1 MQKKMIKSILAV
13 AVVGTFSAT
22 AFAAM
27 PSVDDGSGAAD
38 VTKINSNFTT
48 LDNSKL
54 DKSTYANNALLV
66 NSKLAEK
73 VDTATF
79 NTKLNATASTLQ
91 GNIDTNKAN
100 IAANKEQIDLL
111 TRVDNAQNQQI
122 ADIQHK
128 NNTQDNLIKGNT
140 EAIKA
145 NANDIATN
153 KTNIQTNANNIATNK
168 TNIQTNANNIATNK
182 ANIQTNTN
190 NIAANKEQI
199 DLLTRVDNAQNQQIA
214 DIQHKNNT
222 QDNLIK
228 GNTEAIKANAND
240 IATNKTNIQTNAN
253 NIATNKTN
261 IQTNA
266 NNIATNKANIQTNA
280 NNIAANRTLIEQYKA
295 SSDAQFKAVNSRI
308 DSLDDKMKKGFAS
321 QAALNGLFQPYNVGK
336 FNVSAAIGGYDSEQ
350 AMALGTGYRFNDNF
364 AIKAGVASDLS
375 GFDHVTYNIGANFE
389 F

>member
-1 MQKKMIKSILAV
+1 MQKAMIKSIFAV
-13 AVVGTFSAT
+13 GVVGAFSAT

-27 PSVDDGSGAAD
+27 PSVDDGSGVAD
-38 VTKINSNFTT
+38 VTKINNNFTT

-54 DKSTYANNALLV
+54 DKSIYANNALLV

-182 ANIQTNTN
+182 ANIEANKN
-190 NIAANKEQI
+190 AIAANYAEM
-199 DLLTRVDNAQNQQIA
+199 
-214 DIQHKNNT
+214 KNNF
-222 QDNLIK
+222 
-228 GNTEAIKANAND
+228 A
-240 IATNKTNIQTNAN
+240 
-253 NIATNKTN
+253 
-261 IQTNA
+261 
-266 NNIATNKANIQTNA
+266 
-280 NNIAANRTLIEQYKA
+280 
-295 SSDAQFKAVNSRI
+295 AVNSRI
-308 DSLDDKMKKGFAS
+308 DKLDDKMKKGFAA
-321 QAALNGLFQPYNVGK
+321 QAALNGLFQPYSVGK
-336 FNVSAAIGGYDSEQ
+336 FNVTAAIGGYDSEQ
-350 AMALGTGYRFNDNF
+350 AMALGTGYRFNENF
-364 AIKAGVASDLS
+364 ALKAGIASDLS

>member
-1 MQKKMIKSILAV
+1 MIKSILAV

-27 PSVDDGSGAAD
+27 PSVDDGSGVAD

-91 GNIDTNKAN
+91 GNIDTNKA
-100 IAANKEQIDLL
+100 
-111 TRVDNAQNQQI
+111 
-122 ADIQHK
+122 
-128 NNTQDNLIKGNT
+128 
-140 EAIKA
+140 
-145 NANDIATN
+145 
-153 KTNIQTNANNIATNK
+153 
-168 TNIQTNANNIATNK
+168 
-182 ANIQTNTN
+182 

>member
-1 MQKKMIKSILAV
+1 MQKTMIKSIFAV
-13 AVVGTFSAT
+13 AVVGAFSAT

-27 PSVDDGSGAAD
+27 PSVDNGSGVAD
-38 VTKINSNFTT
+38 VTQINNNFTT

-168 TNIQTNANNIATNK
+168 TNIQTNANNIA
-182 ANIQTNTN
+182 
-190 NIAANKEQI
+190 
-199 DLLTRVDNAQNQQIA
+199 
-214 DIQHKNNT
+214 
-222 QDNLIK
+222 
-228 GNTEAIKANAND
+228 
-240 IATNKTNIQTNAN
+240 
-253 NIATNKTN
+253 
-261 IQTNA
+261 
-266 NNIATNKANIQTNA
+266 
-280 NNIAANRTLIEQYKA
+280 ANRTLIEQYKA

-364 AIKAGVASDLS
+364 AIKAGVASNLS

>member
-1 MQKKMIKSILAV
+1 MIKSILAV

-27 PSVDDGSGAAD
+27 PSVNNGFGVAD
-38 VTKINSNFTT
+38 VTKIDSNFTT

-54 DKSTYANNALLV
+54 DKSTYTNNALLV

-182 ANIQTNTN
+182 
-190 NIAANKEQI
+190 
-199 DLLTRVDNAQNQQIA
+199 
-214 DIQHKNNT
+214 
-222 QDNLIK
+222 
-228 GNTEAIKANAND
+228 
-240 IATNKTNIQTNAN
+240 
-253 NIATNKTN
+253 TN

-266 NNIATNKANIQTNA
+266 NNIATNKANIQTNANNIATNKTNIQTNA

>member
-1 MQKKMIKSILAV
+1 MQKTMIKSIFAV
-13 AVVGTFSAT
+13 AVVGAFSAT

-27 PSVDDGSGAAD
+27 PSVDDGSGVAD
-38 VTKINSNFTT
+38 VTKINNNFTT

-168 TNIQTNANNIATNK
+168 TNIKANTDDIHKLQNKLVENEFHDHAQDQNIGVNKNNIEKNK
-182 ANIQTNTN
+182 ANI
-190 NIAANKEQI
+190 AANTAAI
-199 DLLTRVDNAQNQQIA
+199 D
-214 DIQHKNNT
+214 K
-222 QDNLIK
+222 
-228 GNTEAIKANAND
+228 
-240 IATNKTNIQTNAN
+240 NKTNIEANKNA
-253 NIATNKTN
+253 
-261 IQTNA
+261 
-266 NNIATNKANIQTNA
+266 
-280 NNIAANRTLIEQYKA
+280 IAANYAEMKNNFA
-295 SSDAQFKAVNSRI
+295 AVNSRI
-308 DSLDDKMKKGFAS
+308 DKLDDKMKKGFAA
-321 QAALNGLFQPYNVGK
+321 QAALNGLFQPYSVGK
-336 FNVSAAIGGYDSEQ
+336 FNVTAAIGGYDSEQ
-350 AMALGTGYRFNDNF
+350 AMALGTGYRFNENF
-364 AIKAGVASDLS
+364 ALKAGIASDLS

>member
-1 MQKKMIKSILAV
+1 MIKSILAV

-22 AFAAM
+22 TFAAM
-27 PSVDDGSGAAD
+27 PSVDDGSGTAD

-168 TNIQTNANNIATNK
+168 
-182 ANIQTNTN
+182 ANIQTNT
-190 NIAANKEQI
+190 
-199 DLLTRVDNAQNQQIA
+199 
-214 DIQHKNNT
+214 
-222 QDNLIK
+222 
-228 GNTEAIKANAND
+228 
-240 IATNKTNIQTNAN
+240 
-253 NIATNKTN
+253 
-261 IQTNA
+261 
-266 NNIATNKANIQTNA
+266 

>member
-1 MQKKMIKSILAV
+1 MIKSILAV
-13 AVVGTFSAT
+13 AVVGAFSAT

-27 PSVDDGSGAAD
+27 PSVDDGTGVAD
-38 VTKINSNFTT
+38 VTKINNNFTT
-48 LDNSKL
+48 LDKSKL

-122 ADIQHK
+122 A
-128 NNTQDNLIKGNT
+128 G
-140 EAIKA
+140 
-145 NANDIATN
+145 
-153 KTNIQTNANNIATNK
+153 
-168 TNIQTNANNIATNK
+168 
-182 ANIQTNTN
+182 
-190 NIAANKEQI
+190 
-199 DLLTRVDNAQNQQIA
+199 
-214 DIQHKNNT
+214 IQHKNNT

>member
-1 MQKKMIKSILAV
+1 MQKTMIKSIFAV
-13 AVVGTFSAT
+13 AVVGAFSAT

-27 PSVDDGSGAAD
+27 PSVDNGSGVAD
-38 VTKINSNFTT
+38 VTKINNNFTT

-182 ANIQTNTN
+182 T
-190 NIAANKEQI
+190 
-199 DLLTRVDNAQNQQIA
+199 
-214 DIQHKNNT
+214 
-222 QDNLIK
+222 
-228 GNTEAIKANAND
+228 
-240 IATNKTNIQTNAN
+240 
-253 NIATNKTN
+253 
-261 IQTNA
+261 
-266 NNIATNKANIQTNA
+266 NIQTNA

>member
-1 MQKKMIKSILAV
+1 MIKSILAV

-22 AFAAM
+22 ASAAM

-54 DKSTYANNALLV
+54 DKSIYANNVLLV

-73 VDTATF
+73 VDSATF

-91 GNIDTNKAN
+91 DNIDTNKAN

-145 NANDIATN
+145 NAND
-153 KTNIQTNANNIATNK
+153 
-168 TNIQTNANNIATNK
+168 
-182 ANIQTNTN
+182 
-190 NIAANKEQI
+190 
-199 DLLTRVDNAQNQQIA
+199 
-214 DIQHKNNT
+214 
-222 QDNLIK
+222 
-228 GNTEAIKANAND
+228 
-240 IATNKTNIQTNAN
+240 
-253 NIATNKTN
+253 IATNKTN

>member
-91 GNIDTNKAN
+91 GNINTNKAN

-145 NANDIATN
+145 NAND
-153 KTNIQTNANNIATNK
+153 
-168 TNIQTNANNIATNK
+168 
-182 ANIQTNTN
+182 
-190 NIAANKEQI
+190 
-199 DLLTRVDNAQNQQIA
+199 
-214 DIQHKNNT
+214 
-222 QDNLIK
+222 
-228 GNTEAIKANAND
+228 
-240 IATNKTNIQTNAN
+240 
-253 NIATNKTN
+253 IATNKTN

>member
-1 MQKKMIKSILAV
+1 MIKSIFAV
-13 AVVGTFSAT
+13 AVVGAFSAT

-27 PSVDDGSGAAD
+27 PSVDNGSGVAD
-38 VTKINSNFTT
+38 VTKINNNFTT

-153 KTNIQTNANNIATNK
+153 QTNIQT
-168 TNIQTNANNIATNK
+168 
-182 ANIQTNTN
+182 
-190 NIAANKEQI
+190 
-199 DLLTRVDNAQNQQIA
+199 
-214 DIQHKNNT
+214 
-222 QDNLIK
+222 
-228 GNTEAIKANAND
+228 NAND

-253 NIATNKTN
+253 NIATNKT
-261 IQTNA
+261 
-266 NNIATNKANIQTNA
+266 NIQTNA

>member
-1 MQKKMIKSILAV
+1 MQKTMIKSILAV
-13 AVVGTFSAT
+13 TVVGAFSAT

-27 PSVDDGSGAAD
+27 PSVDDGSGVAD
-38 VTKINSNFTT
+38 VTQINNNFTT

-54 DKSTYANNALLV
+54 DKSIYTNNALLV

-168 TNIQTNANNIATNK
+168 TNIKANTDDIHKLQNKLVENEFHDHAQDQNIGVNKNNIEKNK
-182 ANIQTNTN
+182 ANIEANKN
-190 NIAANKEQI
+190 AIAANYAEM
-199 DLLTRVDNAQNQQIA
+199 
-214 DIQHKNNT
+214 KNNF
-222 QDNLIK
+222 
-228 GNTEAIKANAND
+228 A
-240 IATNKTNIQTNAN
+240 
-253 NIATNKTN
+253 
-261 IQTNA
+261 
-266 NNIATNKANIQTNA
+266 
-280 NNIAANRTLIEQYKA
+280 
-295 SSDAQFKAVNSRI
+295 AVNSRI
-308 DSLDDKMKKGFAS
+308 DKLDDKMKKGFAA
-321 QAALNGLFQPYNVGK
+321 QAALNGLFQPYSVGK
-336 FNVSAAIGGYDSEQ
+336 FNVTAAIGGYDSEQ
-350 AMALGTGYRFNDNF
+350 AMALGTGYRFNENF
-364 AIKAGVASDLS
+364 ALKAGIASDLS

>member
-27 PSVDDGSGAAD
+27 PSVDDGSGVAD

-168 TNIQTNANNIATNK
+168 TNIQTNANNIA
-182 ANIQTNTN
+182 
-190 NIAANKEQI
+190 
-199 DLLTRVDNAQNQQIA
+199 
-214 DIQHKNNT
+214 
-222 QDNLIK
+222 
-228 GNTEAIKANAND
+228 
-240 IATNKTNIQTNAN
+240 
-253 NIATNKTN
+253 
-261 IQTNA
+261 
-266 NNIATNKANIQTNA
+266 
-280 NNIAANRTLIEQYKA
+280 ANRTLIEQYKA

>member
-1 MQKKMIKSILAV
+1 MQKTMIKSILAV
-13 AVVGTFSAT
+13 TVVGAFSAT

-27 PSVDDGSGAAD
+27 PSVDDGTGAAD
-38 VTKINSNFTT
+38 VTKINNNFTT

-168 TNIQTNANNIATNK
+168 TNIKANTDDIHKLQNKLVENEFHDHAQDQNIGVNKNNIEKNK
-182 ANIQTNTN
+182 ANIEANKN
-190 NIAANKEQI
+190 AIAANYAEM
-199 DLLTRVDNAQNQQIA
+199 
-214 DIQHKNNT
+214 KNNF
-222 QDNLIK
+222 
-228 GNTEAIKANAND
+228 A
-240 IATNKTNIQTNAN
+240 
-253 NIATNKTN
+253 
-261 IQTNA
+261 
-266 NNIATNKANIQTNA
+266 
-280 NNIAANRTLIEQYKA
+280 
-295 SSDAQFKAVNSRI
+295 AVNSRI
-308 DSLDDKMKKGFAS
+308 DKLDDKMKKGFAA
-321 QAALNGLFQPYNVGK
+321 QAALNGLFQPYSVGK
-336 FNVSAAIGGYDSEQ
+336 FNVTAAIGGYDSEQ
-350 AMALGTGYRFNDNF
+350 AMALGTGYRFNENF
-364 AIKAGVASDLS
+364 ALKAGIASDLS

>member
-1 MQKKMIKSILAV
+1 MIKSILAV

-27 PSVDDGSGAAD
+27 PSVDDGSGVAD

-168 TNIQTNANNIATNK
+168 TNIQTNA
-182 ANIQTNTN
+182 
-190 NIAANKEQI
+190 
-199 DLLTRVDNAQNQQIA
+199 
-214 DIQHKNNT
+214 
-222 QDNLIK
+222 
-228 GNTEAIKANAND
+228 
-240 IATNKTNIQTNAN
+240 
-253 NIATNKTN
+253 
-261 IQTNA
+261 
-266 NNIATNKANIQTNA
+266 
-280 NNIAANRTLIEQYKA
+280 
-295 SSDAQFKAVNSRI
+295 
-308 DSLDDKMKKGFAS
+308 
-321 QAALNGLFQPYNVGK
+321 
-336 FNVSAAIGGYDSEQ
+336 
-350 AMALGTGYRFNDNF
+350 
-364 AIKAGVASDLS
+364 
-375 GFDHVTYNIGANFE
+375 
-389 F
+389 

>member
-1 MQKKMIKSILAV
+1 MQKTMIKSILAV
-13 AVVGTFSAT
+13 TVVGAFSAT

-27 PSVDDGSGAAD
+27 PSVDNGTGVAD
-38 VTKINSNFTT
+38 VTKINNNFTT

-153 KTNIQTNANNIATNK
+153 KTNIQTNAN
-168 TNIQTNANNIATNK
+168 
-182 ANIQTNTN
+182 
-190 NIAANKEQI
+190 
-199 DLLTRVDNAQNQQIA
+199 
-214 DIQHKNNT
+214 
-222 QDNLIK
+222 
-228 GNTEAIKANAND
+228 D

-253 NIATNKTN
+253 DIATNKTN
-261 IQTNA
+261 IKANTDDIHKLQNKLVENEFHDHA
-266 NNIATNKANIQTNA
+266 QDQNIGVNKNNIEKNKANIDKNKTNIEA
-280 NNIAANRTLIEQYKA
+280 NKNAIAANYAEMKNNFA
-295 SSDAQFKAVNSRI
+295 AVNSRI
-308 DSLDDKMKKGFAS
+308 DKLDDKMKKGFAA
-321 QAALNGLFQPYNVGK
+321 QAALNGLFQPYSVGK
-336 FNVSAAIGGYDSEQ
+336 FNVTAAIGGYDSEQ
-350 AMALGTGYRFNDNF
+350 AMALGTGYRFNENF
-364 AIKAGVASDLS
+364 ALKAGIASDLS